1 MAQGEDTKIHQ
12 PNGLAR
18 VAAALD
24 GPGDYR
30 QINQKLSQP
39 QERSWREV
47 EANAG
52 NPVDHL
58 DNMKEA
64 YTNKKTGEIQN
75 LIIKEV
81 IDFVQTQKEALLASQ
96 SWMRPESHVFEMG
109 HSRSQTLSAVAFWVG
124 GPTRTS
130 GVRHESHGS

>member
-1 MAQGEDTKIHQ
+1 MKNGRHLYEANIWVEAAMAQGEDTKIHQ

-47 EANAG
+47 FMSITSVLA
-52 NPVDHL
+52 VCL
-58 DNMKEA
+58 LRKM
-64 YTNKKTGEIQN
+64 N
-75 LIIKEV
+75 L
-81 IDFVQTQKEALLASQ
+81 
-96 SWMRPESHVFEMG
+96 
-109 HSRSQTLSAVAFWVG
+109 
-124 GPTRTS
+124 
-130 GVRHESHGS
+130 